1 MKDFFP
7 VDIFKKW
14 HKSFLFLPKKVTSSI
29 CSSYPIPFL
38 RIGASLI
45 ISYFSLSPIRQQ
57 HRSPFDGYKDFQ
69 NERRRRVNHILQMIF
84 EFQNDFLFTKI
95 IAIMSINCTVFV
107 IILLNS
113 ASQLIVLNNLIKQ
126 FNGLFLSTV
135 YKS

>member
-1 MKDFFP
+1 MRDFFP

-29 CSSYPIPFL
+29 CSSYRIPFL

-69 NERRRRVNHILQMIF
+69 NERRRQVNHILQMIF

-113 ASQLIVLNNLIKQ
+113 ASQLILNNLITQ